1 MTMQRYFYLK
11 QRGQILGPFEA
22 AKLLQMYRSGLL
34 TGVDQISPNKIY
46 WHSVAAFFGTATAA
60 SSGTISLSEPRS
72 TTIQLQPEDVMPQ
85 EEAPVETEPAEE
97 SETSSSGRFWKIAV
111 ALFLLVLLAGGGLW
125 LFQQSGTE
133 EGSGKQKQEQEQ
145 DGSGTE
151 AGQKGNVA
159 GEQPPASGDE
169 AKPANWQAIIQQNQA
184 AIGVVLLEVTGK
196 NGKKEF
202 FPQGTAWAN
211 SENTF
216 VTNAHVAATFAGC
229 LNLSGIRSVK
239 GYVAMNGGTQRHLI
253 HALQVHPGYTEDSSD
268 SDFAVLHTKDILTTY
283 LKCGEE
289 SELRKLQQ
297 GDEVISLGFP
307 MEGLD
312 RGNLNLECPTATMHK
327 GTIAAISDS
336 TYADRGFAKNTLI
349 RHSLPAVG
357 GASGSPIFATS
368 GHVVAILFAGNMN
381 FEFDS
386 NGKMRKREA
395 SAAMINFAIR
405 IDRLQQCLEAEIV
418 PVETFM
424 RGKKQ

>member
-34 TGVDQISPNKIY
+34 AGSDQISPDKIS
-46 WHSVAAFFGTATAA
+46 WHSVSAFFGTATAT

-72 TTIQLQPEDVMPQ
+72 TTIQLHPEDVMPQ
-85 EEAPVETEPAEE
+85 EEAPVETDSAEE
-97 SETSSSGRFWKIAV
+97 SGTIYSGGFWKIAV

-133 EGSGKQKQEQEQ
+133 EKSGKQKQKQEQ
-145 DGSGTE
+145 DGSGTA
-151 AGQKGNVA
+151 AGQKGKAA
-159 GEQPPASGDE
+159 GEQQTASE
-169 AKPANWQAIIQQNQA
+169 AKPANWQAIIQQYQA
-184 AIGVVLLEVTGK
+184 AIGVVLLEVTGT

-216 VTNAHVAATFAGC
+216 VTNAHVVATFAGC
-229 LNLSGIRSVK
+229 LNYSGIRSVK
-239 GYVAMNGGTQRHLI
+239 VYVAMNGGTQRHLI

-268 SDFAVLHTKDILTTY
+268 SDFAVLHTKDVLTTY
-283 LKCGEE
+283 LKCGDE

-336 TYADRGFAKNTLI
+336 SYADRGFARNTLI
-349 RHSLPAVG
+349 RHSIPAVG

-368 GHVVAILFAGNMN
+368 GHVIAILFAGNMN

>member
-34 TGVDQISPNKIY
+34 AGSDQISPDKIS
-46 WHSVAAFFGTATAA
+46 WRSVSAFFGTATAA

-72 TTIQLQPEDVMPQ
+72 TTIQLHPEDVMPQ
-85 EEAPVETEPAEE
+85 EEAPVETDSAEE
-97 SETSSSGRFWKIAV
+97 SGTIYSGGFWKIAV

-133 EGSGKQKQEQEQ
+133 EKSGKQEQKQEQKQ

-151 AGQKGNVA
+151 AGQKGKGA
-159 GEQPPASGDE
+159 GEQQTASE
-169 AKPANWQAIIQQNQA
+169 AKPENWQAIIQQYQA
-184 AIGVVLLEVTGK
+184 AIGVVLLEVTGT

-229 LNLSGIRSVK
+229 LNYSGIRSVK
-239 GYVAMNGGTQRHLI
+239 VYVAMNGGTQRHLI

-268 SDFAVLHTKDILTTY
+268 SDFAVLHTKDVLTTY
-283 LKCGEE
+283 LKCGDE

-297 GDEVISLGFP
+297 GDDVISLGFP

-336 TYADRGFAKNTLI
+336 SYADRGFARNTLI
-349 RHSLPAVG
+349 RHSIPAVG

-368 GHVVAILFAGNMN
+368 GHVIAILFAGNMN

>member
-34 TGVDQISPNKIY
+34 AGSDQISPDKIS
-46 WHSVAAFFGTATAA
+46 WRSVAAFFGTATAT

-85 EEAPVETEPAEE
+85 EEAPVETDPAEE
-97 SETSSSGRFWKIAV
+97 SGTIYSGGFWKIAV

-133 EGSGKQKQEQEQ
+133 EKSGKQKQKQEQKQ
-145 DGSGTE
+145 DGSGTA
-151 AGQKGNVA
+151 AGQKGKGA
-159 GEQPPASGDE
+159 GEQQTASE
-169 AKPANWQAIIQQNQA
+169 AKPENWQAIIQQYQA
-184 AIGVVLLEVTGK
+184 AIGVVLLEVTGT

-229 LNLSGIRSVK
+229 LNYSGIRSVK
-239 GYVAMNGGTQRHLI
+239 VYVAMNGGTQRHLI

-268 SDFAVLHTKDILTTY
+268 SDFAVLHTKDVLTTY
-283 LKCGEE
+283 LKCGDE

-297 GDEVISLGFP
+297 GDDVISLGFP

-336 TYADRGFAKNTLI
+336 SYADRGFARNTLI
-349 RHSLPAVG
+349 RHSIPAVG

-368 GHVVAILFAGNMN
+368 GHVIAILFAGNMN